1 MPELPEVE
9 TIKRDLTKKIVGKK
23 IVEIKM
29 IKPAVI
35 KEPSLKEF
43 SRLLVGE
50 TVKEIIR
57 RAKVL
62 IIKLRDDRFLII
74 HLRISGWL
82 FFGKEH
88 PKARIIFKF
97 SDKNCLNYIDGRLLG
112 QLRLRKSY
120 EDLKFIQELAKEPF
134 DISGQEFFK
143 QLSGKK
149 TKIKPLLLDQTFTA
163 GIGNIYAQEALFISG
178 IDPRRSANSLTQK
191 EAINLHRAIVDVL
204 NQGIK
209 NRGSSVDIY
218 RDTNGDSGGME
229 KFLKVYGKEG
239 QPCER
244 CKKPILK
251 IALSGRGT
259 CYCPNCQK

>member
-23 IVEIKM
+23 IIEVKL

-35 KEPSLKEF
+35 KEPSPKEF
-43 SRLLVGE
+43 AKLLIGE

-97 SDKNCLNYIDGRLLG
+97 NDKNCLNYMDGRLLG
-112 QLRLRKSY
+112 QLRLRKSF

-134 DISGQEFFK
+134 DISGQEFAK
-143 QLSGKK
+143 MLKAKK
-149 TKIKPLLLDQTFTA
+149 TKIKPLLLDQTFVA

-178 IDPRRSANSLTQK
+178 IDPSRKADSLSEK
-191 EAINLHRAIVDVL
+191 EAIRLRKAIVDVL

-209 NRGSSVDIY
+209 HRGSSVDIY
-218 RDTNGDSGGME
+218 RDTSGRTGGME
-229 KFLKVYGKEG
+229 KLLKVYGREN
-239 QPCER
+239 QPCVI
-244 CKKPILK
+244 CKKPISK
-251 IALSGRGT
+251 IAISGRGT
-259 CYCPNCQK
+259 CYCLNCQK